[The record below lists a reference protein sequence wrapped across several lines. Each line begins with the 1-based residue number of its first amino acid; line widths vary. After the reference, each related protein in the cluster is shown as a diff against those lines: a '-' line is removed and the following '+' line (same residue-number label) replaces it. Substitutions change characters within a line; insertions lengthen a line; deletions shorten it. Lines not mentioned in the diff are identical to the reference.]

1 MCSPMTG
8 FALAVIDLVILT
20 LIFIF
25 YTPVVLIPYQTVI
38 RHEKG
43 AYLQD
48 QQPPHFKTGP
58 GALSP

>member
-1 MCSPMTG
+1 MCSLMTG
-8 FALAVIDLVILT
+8 FALAAIDCVILT
-20 LIFIF
+20 LILIF
-25 YTPVVLIPYQTVI
+25 YTPVVLIPHQTVI

-48 QQPPHFKTGP
+48 QQPLHFKIGP